1 MSDTDTLERTDE
13 RTITTDNGDHD
24 RFAHYYA
31 KKNLDRALL
40 EGVEI
45 EALCGKWDRPL
56 RGIEGRQVCPECKAE
71 YDKKND
77 GPGEHE

>member
-1 MSDTDTLERTDE
+1 MSTDTLERTDIQ
-13 RTITTDNGDHD
+13 TIDSDTGDHD
-24 RFAHYYA
+24 AFAHYYQ

-56 RGIEGRQVCPECKAE
+56 RGIEGRQVCPPCKDE
-71 YDKKND
+71 YAKKD
-77 GPGEHE
+77 GPE